1 MPYPVTFDIQRP
13 ERFDKTQVFLRAL
26 LWIIVDGIV
35 SILYFAAPVLAAIL
49 ISQQGGQRYIA
60 DAESGP
66 TKWLRYLMGFY
77 SYLALA
83 SDKLSA
89 ADPGEAVR
97 LDVQANGTPTV
108 GSALLRLILAIPH
121 AIVLAL
127 LGFVFFFVWI
137 IAAVSIL
144 FNATYPKWAA
154 DFIRG
159 YLRWTARVYA
169 YLGSLVEEYPPF
181 SFGDG
186 EALAAPLSG

>member
-1 MPYPVTFDIQRP
+1 MPYPVTFDIQPP
-13 ERFDKTQVFLRAL
+13 ERFDRTQVFLRAL

-35 SILYFAAPVLAAIL
+35 SILYFATPVLAAIL

-83 SDKLSA
+83 SDRLPA